1 MVNCRRCK
9 RSETEGGVFTHLKDF
24 RKWSRLHKEEASGD
38 FFRPIKAWEEARD
51 CFSSEEGPL
60 PERRSRFRGE
70 LVRVDE
76 SPNPARGVSFSASMT
91 VGVRVCKLGDT
102 VFVEEEWRIVDSQC
116 SGESKCRMTHE
127 EPEQKHRLSW
137 LGVRCRRGGAR
148 KKQTDL
154 GFSQGF

>member
-1 MVNCRRCK
+1 
-9 RSETEGGVFTHLKDF
+9 
-24 RKWSRLHKEEASGD
+24 
-38 FFRPIKAWEEARD
+38 
-51 CFSSEEGPL
+51 
-60 PERRSRFRGE
+60 
-70 LVRVDE
+70 
-76 SPNPARGVSFSASMT
+76 MT

-127 EPEQKHRLSW
+127 EPEQKHCLSW

-154 GFSQGF
+154 GFSQGFYISVTANAFAGPPAAVKAARSASSYLDRTKLCGLLLFEPREQSRTLGIFATQPVAGTISGRV